1 MADKVSKSAAAATKH
16 KAKASEEKSVST
28 AAKFKWN
35 NEMIGA
41 LLDSLKEFKSTME
54 FNTIS
59 TLTLTNQGSTIHNSR
74 LFTCDVQANTAG
86 LARLPRQLFHI

>member
-1 MADKVSKSAAAATKH
+1 
-16 KAKASEEKSVST
+16 
-28 AAKFKWN
+28 
-35 NEMIGA
+35 MIGA